1 MLVMNTEGAVSMSE
15 RSGQRDPKAAGGVL
29 RPVACA
35 SLLALAAP
43 AAWAQSG
50 AVGGPGA
57 QGLPVPPLSAQASPA
72 VSARSAASAA
82 RQPMALSFAQAAA
95 LQREGSPLLAGRD
108 EAVRA
113 GEAGARAVRHVGGP
127 IVSLSANWLRYQKS
141 LSVDLASARGDVQN
155 RIDDF
160 LGTLPSQ
167 FPPALQPAVGQAG
180 SLVSGAL
187 PGLLGALPDQLN
199 YTARQSVFRPSLTAV
214 WPFYTGGADAAVRKG
229 AEAQVALAQ
238 AARSGAASLSQLDL
252 ARAYF
257 GQQAA
262 LQLLATNEAQLAAL
276 QAHAHN
282 AERMVAAGV
291 LPRSRMLE
299 VGVARDAAQR
309 GVDRARLQLT
319 NAQDDLS
326 RLLDVPGSVAPTT
339 PLFVRAEPLPP
350 LELFLESGAAQRPE
364 VRAAEAARVGAS
376 AARDLAAA
384 SLKPNAFLYGTYNFN
399 RRHAV
404 PIDPDW
410 MVGIGVQFT
419 LVSNIDRRD
428 MLQAAESRERAADRA
443 RQAAERDA
451 RQQITRAWNQ
461 TELARQ
467 TFLSLDSSLVAA
479 RENLRVQQLSFREGV
494 GTATDVITAQ
504 SALSLAEAQRVAAA
518 LEYDLSLAAL
528 LAASSRDDE
537 FTQHMAQ
544 AEYRLA
550 PASAGSLP

>member
-1 MLVMNTEGAVSMSE
+1 MPVMNTEGAVSMSE

-29 RPVACA
+29 RPLACA

-43 AAWAQSG
+43 VAWAQSG

-57 QGLPVPPLSAQASPA
+57 QALPVPPLSAQASPA

-155 RIDDF
+155 RIDEF
-160 LGTLPSQ
+160 LGTLPGQ
-167 FPPALQPAVGQAG
+167 FPPALQPVVGEAG
-180 SLVSGAL
+180 ALVSGAL
-187 PGLLGALPDQLN
+187 PGLLGALPDSLN

-443 RQAAERDA
+443 KQAAERDA